1 MIKIVRQKIE
11 NIQFNNWMLNLT
23 VTHFFCADETQFE
36 SLDVDIAEEK
46 ISMIN
51 DNIIKSEEWDTV
63 RLLINSKNLNK
74 WTSYKLLLH
83 DIVYASVLEINL
95 LNIFMLIEMSF
106 HVIVD
111 RTDSEIQSLKD
122 HDLIIVNLIFMNNL
136 YFLNVVKDLSMQVNI
151 ITVSKKSNHKQQQNA
166 VRFIKI

>member
-1 MIKIVRQKIE
+1 
-11 NIQFNNWMLNLT
+11 
-23 VTHFFCADETQFE
+23 
-36 SLDVDIAEEK
+36 
-46 ISMIN
+46 
-51 DNIIKSEEWDTV
+51 
-63 RLLINSKNLNK
+63 
-74 WTSYKLLLH
+74 
-83 DIVYASVLEINL
+83 
-95 LNIFMLIEMSF
+95 MLIEMSF